1 MKLPDNIEMNPWLE
15 DKVQEFHAFC
25 SDDELQKDYHK
36 LYGHTKYLGWND
48 YLIWKTL
55 KEAVEEDSF
64 LAVHRYEMDLT
75 RDVKKWLYRNNV
87 DRVLDLIQMTDEE
100 LRAITVGNDD
110 YYKQITQY
118 LSYNRFPL
126 RHGKKRTYKIS
137 SNCSLKAEYATRL
150 DKWIIK
156 APGTINTFNLARPT
170 LDSEWFDE
178 FYKRYVFVEKD
189 ERICRKLVPT
199 TVGLMRDDMPS
210 YFNEFFNSLKSLWDA
225 YYTVRDKYSLYPYY
239 QTIKIPESF
248 EDLRTFPLDGFIEL
262 KKEVLRAFISALEQ
276 TSIMLSCSVDEYFKA
291 SDEDKLNIVETEKNE
306 DLQLMMIQYVAL
318 KIDFENVIWDLDLSF
333 EIKNK
338 PWNEWPF
345 NPWIQEIITGYRT
358 PFSDAELHDQYS
370 DFCGIRRRISWI
382 DFLSQKA
389 LANKI
394 SDCPILLTA
403 TDDMELDRTVKN
415 GLKKNG
421 INNLAQ
427 LLQYTDF
434 DVNHLFYYDKNIR
447 EQISAYL
454 EKQGFRLYHSDTFT
468 YKVTQ

>member
-1 MKLPDNIEMNPWLE
+1 MIF
-15 DKVQEFHAFC
+15 QEK
-25 SDDELQKDYHK
+25 ELGLDY
-36 LYGHTKYLGWND
+36 N
-48 YLIWKTL
+48 
-55 KEAVEEDSF
+55 
-64 LAVHRYEMDLT
+64 HR
-75 RDVKKWLYRNNV
+75 
-87 DRVLDLIQMTDEE
+87 
-100 LRAITVGNDD
+100 
-110 YYKQITQY
+110 
-118 LSYNRFPL
+118 F
-126 RHGKKRTYKIS
+126 
-137 SNCSLKAEYATRL
+137 SLHIRL
-150 DKWIIK
+150 
-156 APGTINTFNLARPT
+156 
-170 LDSEWFDE
+170 
-178 FYKRYVFVEKD
+178 
-189 ERICRKLVPT
+189 
-199 TVGLMRDDMPS
+199 
-210 YFNEFFNSLKSLWDA
+210 
-225 YYTVRDKYSLYPYY
+225 YYTVRDKYSLYPYF

-291 SDEDKLNIVETEKNE
+291 SDEGKLNIVETEKNE

-345 NPWIQEIITGYRT
+345 NPWIQEIITGYRS

-370 DFCGIRRRISWI
+370 DFCGVRRRISWI

-415 GLKKNG
+415 VLKKNG

-427 LLQYTDF
+427 LLQYTDY

-454 EKQGFRLYHSDTFT
+454 EKQGFHLYHSDTFT